1 MVAMGSALM
10 VNPKLILLDE
20 PSAGL
25 SPSAAIALF
34 DKIREINAAGTA
46 ILIVE
51 QNAYES
57 LEISQRGY
65 VLAMGKNEFEG
76 DAGNILNNPQIKKA
90 YLGG

>member
-25 SPSAAIALF
+25 SPTAALSLF
-34 DKIREINAAGTA
+34 DKIKEINATGTA

-57 LEISQRGY
+57 LEISERGY
-65 VLAMGKNEFEG
+65 VLAMGTNEFE
-76 DAGNILNNPQIKKA
+76 DRAKNILNNPQIKKA

>member
-1 MVAMGSALM
+1 MDQQQGGPL
-10 VNPKLILLDE
+10 
-20 PSAGL
+20 
-25 SPSAAIALF
+25 ALF
-34 DKIREINAAGTA
+34 DKIGEINEAGTA

-76 DAGNILNNPQIKKA
+76 NAENILNNPQIKKA